1 MASIECAS
9 SQRGVP
15 SVFVQVDNITD
26 EQVRFARL
34 RLDQLIQGAE
44 DQVSTAV
51 ARAFLMVIEECPN
64 ANPSDIWQHVIY
76 RHLINS
82 GWSDNRWKRVSGF
95 ALERAF
101 VRLYEDRLLPFGLRM
116 RILPGKIANNL
127 LNRLGVTDIRAMK
140 VDLFLDGKIGNEWH
154 VFGAVHVKSS
164 IAERIQDDV
173 PASRVFMEKGLLS
186 VALTMDSKSYPPPH
200 GNGINYGELG
210 GRSLDIEKER
220 LKRRYIENDGQFDG
234 MFSFNLRTPPSPI
247 YTFSGKRIYT
257 MSMHEQH
264 PDQFVSFLLER
275 WKSHA
280 SSLTV

>member
-1 MASIECAS
+1 MATIECAS
-9 SQRGVP
+9 SQPGIP
-15 SVFVQVDNITD
+15 SVSVQVDNITN
-26 EQVRFARL
+26 EQVSYAQR
-34 RLDQLIQGAE
+34 RLDQLIRTE

-51 ARAFLMVIEECPN
+51 AIAFIMAIEESPY

-82 GWSDNRWKRVSGF
+82 GWSDNKWKRVSGY

-101 VRLYEDRLLPFGLRM
+101 VRLYENRLLPFGLRM
-116 RILPGKIANNL
+116 RILPAQIANNL
-127 LNRLGVTDIRAMK
+127 LKQLGVTDIRAMK

-173 PASRVFMEKGLLS
+173 PASRVLMDKGLLS

-210 GRSLDIEKER
+210 GRSSDIEKER
-220 LKRRYIENDGQFDG
+220 LKRGYIENDGQFDG
-234 MFSFNLRTPPSPI
+234 MFSFNLRTPPSP
-247 YTFSGKRIYT
+247 TNTVSGKRIYT
-257 MSMHEQH
+257 MSMHEQQ
-264 PDQFVSFLLER
+264 PDQFVRFLVER
-275 WKSHA
+275 WRTHA
-280 SSLTV
+280 RGLTV

>member
-1 MASIECAS
+1 MAIIECAS
-9 SQRGVP
+9 SQPGIP
-15 SVFVQVDNITD
+15 SVSVQVDNITN
-26 EQVRFARL
+26 EQVSYAQR
-34 RLDQLIQGAE
+34 RLDQLIRTE

-51 ARAFLMVIEECPN
+51 AIAFIMAIEESPY

-82 GWSDNRWKRVSGF
+82 GWSDNRWKRVSGY

-101 VRLYEDRLLPFGLRM
+101 VRLYENRLLPFGLRM
-116 RILPGKIANNL
+116 RILPAQIANNL
-127 LNRLGVTDIRAMK
+127 LKQLGVTDIRAMK

-173 PASRVFMEKGLLS
+173 PASRVLMDKGLLS

-210 GRSLDIEKER
+210 GRSSDIEKER
-220 LKRRYIENDGQFDG
+220 LKRGYIENDGQFDG
-234 MFSFNLRTPPSPI
+234 MFSFNLRTPPSP
-247 YTFSGKRIYT
+247 TNTVSGKRIYT

-264 PDQFVSFLLER
+264 PDQFVRFLVER
-275 WKSHA
+275 WRSHA
-280 SSLTV
+280 RGLTV